1 MSLDKPIINLTI
13 DGDIVGNNVPRAG
26 GYRLYKVTKSS
37 VTKLIPPN
45 LSNNFETPNIIYAT
59 NNNPNTVVISYL
71 IPIIYIDSIDVTSQ
85 VTDIKLGT
93 NRFTI
98 TIPTNLFIPDIQH
111 SVQIKY
117 QYETPEFSES
127 DLSSPLYV
135 TISKSETPNLTAKG
149 LFLHWNDV
157 EDATYS
163 VYQKKNNAY
172 IKIAEELNSTEYNPF
187 TVISK
192 NVGTYTFAVTSL
204 QTGKF
209 ESEKSNDASIT
220 ISKRKTPTISI
231 YNNNPL
237 SIQVYNVWTTGSSKS
252 DISLLINNA
261 KVADS
266 DYTIRQVANPRAFY
280 LESIAEKYFTQD
292 VNTIKIR
299 YKGNGSTILDSDYS
313 NTLSYEIPN
322 YKSLTVD
329 ENCYIEADMVVT
341 IYGGASDINI
351 TSENLPSY
359 KGDSF
364 LDADGINID
373 KYPMPQTS
381 SIRITYEKNGEEIV
395 ETGIVGATMF
405 NLILLDGEYVLKRC
419 DTV

>member
-1 MSLDKPIINLTI
+1 MPLDKPIINLTI

-98 TIPTNLFIPDIQH
+98 TIPTNLFTPDVQH

-135 TISKSETPNLTAKG
+135 TISKSETPNLTANG
-149 LFLHWNDV
+149 LFLYWNDV

-172 IKIAEELNSTEYNPF
+172 IKITEELNSTEYNPF

-192 NVGTYTFAVTSL
+192 NVGAYTFAVTSL
-204 QTGKF
+204 QTGKI

-237 SIQVYNVWTTGSSKS
+237 SIQVYNVWTNGSSKS

-266 DYTIRQVANPRAFY
+266 DYTIRQVATPRAFY
-280 LESIAEKYFTQD
+280 LENIAEKYFTQD

-322 YKSLTVD
+322 YKSFTID

-341 IYGGASDINI
+341 IYGGTSDIII

-364 LDADGINID
+364 LDADGIVIE

-381 SIRITYEKNGEEIV
+381 SIRITYEKDGEEIV
-395 ETGIVGATMF
+395 ETGNVGDTMI
-405 NLILLDGEYVLKRC
+405 NMILLEGEYVLKRC